1 MHCLLSRRLLVL
13 LGFAVATFSVHSAAA
28 QASLYRVDQRYGTV
42 GFSITSLGLFSTEG
56 RFARFEGQLLLDPD
70 HPEQTRIE
78 VTIDGNSVEM
88 PLDDEVSM
96 LRSPS
101 YFDTS
106 RYPTERFVS
115 TSIQE
120 VAPSHY
126 LIHGTLQVRGVV
138 NPQDLD
144 AVMTERHVDT
154 AKHIQWAD
162 FVVTGQMRRSAFG
175 MTADQTMVS
184 DAVHL
189 KIRIR
194 LTVGVDPKAG

>member
-1 MHCLLSRRLLVL
+1 MHRLLSRLWLVL
-13 LGFAVATFSVHSAAA
+13 SFAVALFSVDQAAA
-28 QASLYRVDQRYGTV
+28 QASLYRVDQRYGSV

-70 HPEQTRIE
+70 HPDQTRIE
-78 VTIDGNSVEM
+78 VTIDGSSVEM

-96 LRSPS
+96 LRSPP

-115 TSIQE
+115 SAIQ
-120 VAPSHY
+120 VLSPSHY
-126 LIHGTLQVRGVV
+126 LIHGTLEIRGVAH
-138 NPQDLD
+138 PQDLD

-194 LTVGVDPKAG
+194 LTVGIDPKTG